1 MKNLTEKEHAIAFM
15 DGSTFYVIMA
25 ITALADNQA
34 DSVNIPYEGTKQKNL
49 RKKMLLWAAK
59 LRGIDISVLC
69 ENGELCASII
79 VDGGEVDL

>member
-1 MKNLTEKEHAIAFM
+1 MKNLTEKEHCIAFL

-25 ITALADNQA
+25 ISALADNRA
-34 DSVNIPYEGTKQKNL
+34 DSVSITYKGTKQRNL

-59 LRGIDISVLC
+59 LRGIDISISC

-79 VDGGEVDL
+79 VDGGEVDR